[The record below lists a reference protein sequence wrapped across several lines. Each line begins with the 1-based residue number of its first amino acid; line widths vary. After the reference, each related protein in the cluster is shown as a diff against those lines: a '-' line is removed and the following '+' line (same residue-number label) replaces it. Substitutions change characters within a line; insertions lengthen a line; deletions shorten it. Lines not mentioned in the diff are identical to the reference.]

1 MKTLSGTIF
10 QDVNNKKL
18 LIRNTFRVAILSV
31 LFLGTN
37 TFKANCL
44 NKPPHVVIGYI
55 AGYDGLIDMNMIKSE
70 KLTHLNYAFANI
82 KNNRINLK
90 NAATDTVNLKKLG
103 TLKIKNPDL
112 KILISIGGW
121 TFSNNFS
128 DMALADTSRKAFARS
143 AVAFVEK
150 YKLDG
155 VDIDWEFPGLP
166 GAGNIHRPE
175 DKQNFTLLLKAF
187 KEELNDAEK
196 RIKKKLVLTIAADCS
211 KDFLEHTE
219 MYKAQAYLDYI
230 DLMAYD
236 FLNELPGKTCH
247 QAPLFPSK
255 TLNNNNSVL
264 KSVQEYLKE
273 GILPG
278 KIVLGIPFYGHLYQL
293 KSGARS
299 VVGAELKSAAGTKGF
314 TDIQDSLINSGKFQ
328 YHKDRTAKAAYLF
341 SPQNQQFVTFED
353 EWSIRHKC
361 KYVKDHRL
369 AGVMFWEYSNDEK
382 GILLQEINRKLK
394 FR

>member
-1 MKTLSGTIF
+1 MKNQSSTIF
-10 QDVNNKKL
+10 QDVNKKEF
-18 LIRNTFRVAILSV
+18 LIRSTFRLVILSV
-31 LFLGTN
+31 LFLSTN
-37 TFKANCL
+37 GFKASCS
-44 NKPPHVVIGYI
+44 NKPPHVIIGYI
-55 AGYDGLIDMNMIKSE
+55 AGYDGLIDLNMIKPE

-90 NAATDTVNLKKLG
+90 NSATDTVNLRNLSK
-103 TLKIKNPDL
+103 LKIKNPDL

-143 AVAFVEK
+143 AIAFVEK

-166 GAGNIHRPE
+166 GAGNVHRPE

-196 RIKKKLVLTIAADCS
+196 RIKKKLILTIAADCS
-211 KDFLEHTE
+211 RDFLDHTE

-236 FLNELPGKTCH
+236 FLNEPPGKTCH
-247 QAPLFPSK
+247 QAQLFPSK
-255 TLNNNNSVL
+255 TLNNNNSVMQA
-264 KSVQEYLKE
+264 VQGYLKE

-293 KSGARS
+293 KSVGSSA
-299 VVGAELKSAAGTKGF
+299 VGAELKSAAGTKGF
-314 TDIQDSLINSGKFQ
+314 TEIQDSLINSGRFQ

-341 SPQNQQFVTFED
+341 NPYNQKFVTFED

-361 KYVKDHRL
+361 KYVKDQGL

-382 GILLQEINRKLK
+382 GILLQEINRKIK
-394 FR
+394 D